1 MATCANDGCRRK
13 FVGDSCPY
21 CNKSK
26 NAKKLKLDESVFGTS
41 ETEYVN
47 IEDLQRKTTVE
58 IHGDYVQN
66 IDNSSKNELNVGGDY
81 LDGNA
86 IKADDSTILSKP
98 STTQKEH
105 AEVRFK
111 FCPYCKADFRTLLSQ
126 PIFCPT
132 CGKQLGAG

>member
-1 MATCANDGCRRK
+1 MATCANDVCGRK

-26 NAKKLKLDESVFGTS
+26 NTKKLKLDESVFGS
-41 ETEYVN
+41 AETEYVN

-98 STTQKEH
+98 SGGKQNRKESLF
-105 AEVRFK
+105 RF
-111 FCPYCKADFRTLLSQ
+111 CQYCGADFDSLLST
-126 PIFCPT
+126 PMFCPT
-132 CGKQLGAG
+132 CGKQLEGS